1 MCHVSPQCANLMSMR
16 TASLHRKTAE
26 TEIDL
31 RIVLDGNGEIEVATG
46 IGFFD
51 HMLGLLAY
59 HAGFDLTLSARGD
72 LEVDQHHTVE
82 DIGICMGGCLKE
94 ALAEKR
100 GITRY
105 GSALLPMDEAL
116 CMVAL
121 DLSGRPYLSYNV
133 DLPMQLISDFDPTCV
148 REFLQA
154 VTNEGGLTLHVKSLS
169 GENPHHVL
177 EAVFKGL
184 GRALRTAVGTDPT
197 QHDVPSTKGNL

>member
-1 MCHVSPQCANLMSMR
+1 MR

-31 RIVLDGNGEIEVATG
+31 QVELDGSGVIEIATG

-51 HMLGLLAY
+51 HMLALLAY
-59 HAGFDLTLSARGD
+59 HAGFDLALSAGGD

-82 DIGICMGGCLKE
+82 DIGICMGKCLKE
-94 ALAEKR
+94 ALGDKR

-116 CMVAL
+116 CMVAI
-121 DLSGRPYLSYNV
+121 DLSGRPHLSYDV
-133 DLPMQLISDFDPTCV
+133 DLPVQLVSDFDPTCV
-148 REFLQA
+148 REFLQSLA
-154 VTNEGGLTLHVKSLS
+154 NESGMTLHFKSIS

-184 GRALRTAVGTDPT
+184 GRAWMAAVCVDPST
-197 QHDVPSTKGNL
+197 RDVPSTTGNL

>member
-1 MCHVSPQCANLMSMR
+1 
-16 TASLHRKTAE
+16 LHRKTAE

-31 RIVLDGNGEIEVATG
+31 RIELDGSGVIEIATG

-51 HMLGLLAY
+51 HMLELLAY
-59 HAGFDLTLSARGD
+59 HAGFDLALSARGD

-82 DIGICMGGCLKE
+82 DIGICMGKCLKE
-94 ALAEKR
+94 ALGDKR

-121 DLSGRPYLSYNV
+121 DLSGRPHLSYDV
-133 DLPMQLISDFDPTCV
+133 DLPVQLVSDFDPTCV
-148 REFLQA
+148 REFLQSLA
-154 VTNEGGLTLHVKSLS
+154 NEGGMTLHFKSIC

-184 GRALRTAVGTDPT
+184 GRALRIAVGVDPAAR
-197 QHDVPSTKGNL
+197 DVPSTKGNL